1 MIGYKLIKAGLKSV
15 FQTRDALETMV
26 VQSLEWF
33 KYNEI
38 PTLFFMES
46 RLVGTLALA

>member
-38 PTLFFMES
+38 PPSSLWKVD
-46 RLVGTLALA
+46 LWALWH